1 MKLDELKHLPIEGI
15 TIDKDNNYFLIA
27 DVALI
32 STDSDILKPY
42 LILGTHRI
50 HDSKYGLVY
59 SLEAVERKYNQE
71 FIPSAYGAYNPKKQF
86 VAINPKLMDIDKIR
100 EYISIQK

>member
-42 LILGTHRI
+42 LILGTLGYTI
-50 HDSKYGLVY
+50 LSMAWCTL
-59 SLEAVERKYNQE
+59 
-71 FIPSAYGAYNPKKQF
+71 
-86 VAINPKLMDIDKIR
+86 
-100 EYISIQK
+100 